1 MWYLAIFM
9 TPHLKQLERNNGV
22 WGLAGGGHKHFC
34 HISGGVEKFFSKRI
48 GGVVKCFAHH
58 MKM

>member
-1 MWYLAIFM
+1 MVVGG
-9 TPHLKQLERNNGV
+9 E
-22 WGLAGGGHKHFC
+22 GGHKHFC
-34 HISGGVEKFFSKRI
+34 HISGVGGSRIFFQRDG